1 MIRFVENQFLGIYL
15 EIRYIH
21 IHYPFSLQGYK
32 EKYKYKRNNKKQ
44 RDKTF
49 FESDVGI
56 FKKINESIKRIKC
69 FR

>member
-56 FKKINESIKRIKC
+56 F
-69 FR
+69 